1 MKTVSC
7 ILTLTLIGWSYL
19 GFSQTIEPVNLFNQN
34 KPLNIRFPLKNK
46 EIRKKTN
53 DSTYLDFVL
62 QFNDNGIWKSINA
75 QYRKRGN
82 FRLKNCHYPPLK
94 VKINRKE
101 AANSIF
107 GKNTKSKWVYACNR
121 NSGANDLILKE
132 FIAYQLYQ
140 KLSPYYFET
149 RLLKIELKE
158 GNKNRQLKGFIIEDI
173 DDLATRLNARVN
185 KRHVHPFGQDARV
198 SIINAFFQCMI
209 GNTDFSTGFQH
220 NEKLLFKDGKNY
232 PVPYDFDM
240 SGIVNAP
247 YATIPTIHG
256 QPLPIEKVT
265 QRLYRGFVR
274 ERETIFQVRELFLQ
288 KKDELLAVFDTYKP
302 FFEKPSA
309 CEKAK
314 NYTAS
319 FFTVLK
325 DPDRFETMVLDE
337 LRIKMAPID
346 SIP

>member
-1 MKTVSC
+1 MKTASC
-7 ILTLTLIGWSYL
+7 LLTLILIGWSYL
-19 GFSQTIEPVNLFNQN
+19 GFAQTSESARLFKQN
-34 KPLNIRFPLKNK
+34 IPLPIRFPLKTK

-53 DSTYLDFVL
+53 DSTYLDFIL

-82 FRLKNCHYPPLK
+82 FRLKNCYYPPLK

-107 GKNTKSKWVYACNR
+107 EKNNKSKWVYACNR
-121 NSGANDLILKE
+121 NSDANDLVLKE

-140 KLSPYYFET
+140 KLAPYYFET
-149 RLLKIELKE
+149 RLLDITLNAGTKTKA
-158 GNKNRQLKGFIIEDI
+158 LKGFLIEDI
-173 DDLATRLNARVN
+173 DDLATRVNARVN

-220 NEKLLFKDGKNY
+220 NEKLLFKDGKNF

-240 SGIVNAP
+240 SGVVNAP
-247 YATIPTIHG
+247 YATIPTIQG

-274 ERETIFQVRELFLQ
+274 ERKTIFQVCELFLQ
-288 KKDELLAVFDTYKP
+288 KKDELLAVFDTYRP
-302 FFEKPSA
+302 YFEKPTA

-314 NYTAS
+314 SYIAS
-319 FFTVLK
+319 FFTILQNQEK
-325 DPDRFETMVLDE
+325 FEAMVLNE
-337 LRIKMAPID
+337 LRIKMAPLD

>member
-1 MKTVSC
+1 
-7 ILTLTLIGWSYL
+7 
-19 GFSQTIEPVNLFNQN
+19 
-34 KPLNIRFPLKNK
+34 
-46 EIRKKTN
+46 
-53 DSTYLDFVL
+53 
-62 QFNDNGIWKSINA
+62 
-75 QYRKRGN
+75 
-82 FRLKNCHYPPLK
+82 
-94 VKINRKE
+94 
-101 AANSIF
+101 
-107 GKNTKSKWVYACNR
+107 
-121 NSGANDLILKE
+121 
-132 FIAYQLYQ
+132 
-140 KLSPYYFET
+140 
-149 RLLKIELKE
+149 
-158 GNKNRQLKGFIIEDI
+158 
-173 DDLATRLNARVN
+173 
-185 KRHVHPFGQDARV
+185 
-198 SIINAFFQCMI
+198 MI

-256 QPLPIEKVT
+256 PPLPIEKVT

-337 LRIKMAPID
+337 LRIKMAPMD
-346 SIP
+346 TIP